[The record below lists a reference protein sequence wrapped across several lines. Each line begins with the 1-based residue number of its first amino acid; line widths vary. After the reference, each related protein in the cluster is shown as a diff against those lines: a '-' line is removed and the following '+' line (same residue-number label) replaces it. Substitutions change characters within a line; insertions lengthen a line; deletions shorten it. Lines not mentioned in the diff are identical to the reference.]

1 MSILPRGWEPQG
13 RRIVGWVLTL
23 GLIGMLLSHPALYA
37 RTRIYALLAGI
48 TGLVWLALLVRQRRA
63 WRQFTPS
70 RIVVWPVAIMVLSA
84 ALSILLNVDS
94 SWEALWPLAAQ
105 LLFLWIGWWLALAR
119 GTLQRLGSGLLI
131 GAAAAGLYAV
141 LQYYQLDPLP
151 VGTPFGHERVV
162 SVFTNPNHL
171 GNFLAGAL
179 ALALAGFL
187 QTEAPRQRAA
197 FYVIVGF
204 IYGGL
209 LLSASRGA
217 WWAGLAGCLVVI
229 VGYARGIAGGKEMFR
244 PVSLLVLAT
253 LLLGITLLL
262 SQRPLIRE
270 RQGTI
275 SMSERAFSS
284 RHILE
289 PYVEPTRGETAGDSI
304 VVRDATINHR
314 YFIWQVTW
322 EMIRSRPLFGYGYG
336 NFQNRFTH
344 FRDAERDG
352 ERFRTLNWAAQS
364 EATPYAHNEYLH
376 SWAECG
382 ILGLIGFLSLIIP
395 GMLGAIWKAWREE
408 GGGLYL
414 WGALGLAT
422 VMLVHSL
429 VSYPLRL
436 PLNGM
441 IFWVLFGIILR
452 KDCYF
457 NHEKSS

>member
-1 MSILPRGWEPQG
+1 MSISPQGWEQQG
-13 RRIVGWVLTL
+13 RRVVGWILTL
-23 GLIGMLLSHPALYA
+23 GLSGMLLSHPALYA
-37 RTRIYALLAGI
+37 RTRIYALLTGV
-48 TGLVWLALLVRQRRA
+48 TGLVWLGMLVWQRKA
-63 WRQFTPS
+63 WRQFTPPHL
-70 RIVVWPVAIMVLSA
+70 VVWPVAIIVLSA

-94 SWEALWPLAAQ
+94 SWGALGPLAAQ

-119 GTLQRLGSGLLI
+119 GTLQLLGSSLLI
-131 GAAAAGLYAV
+131 GAAAVGLYAV

-151 VGTPFGHERVV
+151 VSTPFGHERVV

-179 ALALAGFL
+179 ALTLAGFL
-187 QTEAPRQRAA
+187 QTETRRRRAA
-197 FYVIVGF
+197 FYGIAGL

-209 LLSASRGA
+209 LLTASRGA

-229 VGYARGIAGGKEMFR
+229 AGYARGITSGRETFR
-244 PVSLLVLAT
+244 PLPLLGLAT

-262 SQRPLIRE
+262 SQRPLMRGW
-270 RQGTI
+270 QGTV

-289 PYVEPTRGETAGDSI
+289 PYVELPWDEAAGDSV

-314 YFIWQVTW
+314 FFIWQVTW
-322 EMIRSRPLFGYGYG
+322 EMIRSRPLFGFGYG
-336 NFQNRFTH
+336 NFRNRFAD
-344 FRDAERDG
+344 FRDAKRDG
-352 ERFRTLNWAAQS
+352 KRFQTLNWVAQS

-382 ILGLIGFLSLIIP
+382 ILGLMGFLSLIVP
-395 GMLGAIWKAWREE
+395 GMLGAIWKAWRAE
-408 GGGLYL
+408 GGTLYL

-429 VSYPLRL
+429 VSYPLHL

-452 KDCYF
+452 KDCHS
-457 NHEKSS
+457 NCEKST